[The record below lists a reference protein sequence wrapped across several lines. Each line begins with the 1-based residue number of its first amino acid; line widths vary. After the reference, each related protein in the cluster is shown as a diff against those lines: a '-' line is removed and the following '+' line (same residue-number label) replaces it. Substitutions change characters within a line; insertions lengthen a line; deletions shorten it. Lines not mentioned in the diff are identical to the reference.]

1 MKNVLDFI
9 SSRIKVILIC
19 LLFLFIGVIAGI
31 IIQSKVPIAIDE
43 KIRYSEI
50 LNWLTTIVIGIIIGY
65 HFKNQ
70 FENNK
75 IIKEYLLDDLKS
87 ISAQLINLKSYCH
100 ELRSSTVLT
109 EEQRKEIISRINLLD
124 KKIKVFLDLLK
135 DCNSSKHST
144 ANESLIN
151 GFNTLNKALT
161 NDGLYEDPIQ
171 SSYFDGITSEG
182 AKFEGDIRKL
192 TLDIIK
198 TTAILGL

>member
-1 MKNVLDFI
+1 MKNVLNFI
-9 SSRIKVILIC
+9 SSKIEVILVC
-19 LLFLFIGVIAGI
+19 LLFLLIGVVIGV

-75 IIKEYLLDDLKS
+75 IIKNYLLDDLKS

-100 ELRSSTVLT
+100 ELRTLTVLS
-109 EEQRKEIISRINLLD
+109 EEQRKEIVSRVNILD
-124 KKIKVFLDLLK
+124 KEIKVFLDLLK
-135 DCNSSKHST
+135 DCNSSKHS
-144 ANESLIN
+144 AVNESLIN
-151 GFNTLNKALT
+151 GLNSLNRVLT
-161 NDGLYEDPIQ
+161 NDAYDDPIQ

-182 AKFEGDIRKL
+182 AKFESEIRKL

-198 TTAILGL
+198 TI

>member
-9 SSRIKVILIC
+9 LSKIKVILIC
-19 LLFLFIGVIAGI
+19 LFFLISGFIIGI
-31 IIQSKVPIAIDE
+31 IIQNKVPIAIDE

-50 LNWLTTIVIGIIIGY
+50 LNWLTTILIGIIIGH

-75 IIKEYLLDDLKS
+75 IIKNYLLDDLKS

-100 ELRSSTVLT
+100 ELRSLSVLT
-109 EEQRKEIISRINLLD
+109 EEQRKEIISRVNILD

-144 ANESLIN
+144 VNESLIN
-151 GFNTLNKALT
+151 SFNSLNRVLT

-171 SSYFDGITSEG
+171 SSYFDGITAEG
-182 AKFEGDIRKL
+182 AKFESEVRKL

-198 TTAILGL
+198 TI

>member
-1 MKNVLDFI
+1 MKNVLNFI
-9 SSRIKVILIC
+9 SSKIEVILVC
-19 LLFLFIGVIAGI
+19 LFFLLIGVVIGV

-75 IIKEYLLDDLKS
+75 IIKNYLLDDLKS

-100 ELRSSTVLT
+100 ELRTLTVLS
-109 EEQRKEIISRINLLD
+109 EEQRKEIVSRVNILD
-124 KKIKVFLDLLK
+124 KEIKVFLDLLK
-135 DCNSSKHST
+135 DCNSSKHS
-144 ANESLIN
+144 AVNESLIN
-151 GFNTLNKALT
+151 GLNSLNRVLT
-161 NDGLYEDPIQ
+161 NDAYDDPIQ

-182 AKFEGDIRKL
+182 AKFESEIRKL

-198 TTAILGL
+198 TI

>member
-9 SSRIKVILIC
+9 SSRIKIILIC
-19 LLFLFIGVIAGI
+19 LLFLLIGLIAGM
-31 IIQSKVPIAIDE
+31 IIQSKIPIAIDE

-50 LNWLTTIVIGIIIGY
+50 INWLTTIIIGIIIGY
-65 HFKNQ
+65 HFKNK

-75 IIKEYLLDDLKS
+75 IIKNYLLDDLKS

-100 ELRSSTVLT
+100 ELRSLTSLT
-109 EEQRKEIISRINLLD
+109 EEQRKEIISRINILD

-135 DCNSSKHST
+135 DCNISKHST
-144 ANESLIN
+144 VNESLIN
-151 GFNTLNKALT
+151 NFNSLNRVLT
-161 NDGLYEDPIQ
+161 NDGLYENPLK

-182 AKFEGDIRKL
+182 AKFESEIRKL

-198 TTAILGL
+198 TI

>member
-19 LLFLFIGVIAGI
+19 LFFLLIGVIAGI
-31 IIQSKVPIAIDE
+31 IIQSKVLIAIDE

-50 LNWLTTIVIGIIIGY
+50 LNWITTIVIGVIIGY

-75 IIKEYLLDDLKS
+75 IIKDYLLDDLKN
-87 ISAQLINLKSYCH
+87 ISDQLINLKSYCH
-100 ELRSSTVLT
+100 ELRRLTILT
-109 EEQRKEIISRINLLD
+109 EEQRKEIISRINILD

-144 ANESLIN
+144 VNESLVN
-151 GFNTLNKALT
+151 SFNTLNKALT

-182 AKFEGDIRKL
+182 AKFEGEIRKL
-192 TLDIIK
+192 TLDIIR
-198 TTAILGL
+198 TI